1 MIREVT
7 VFLSAMGSGAAAGF
21 IYDLFRLKR
30 RALKTKAF
38 LIGLEDI
45 VFWVITAVLMF
56 ITAYLSSEGEVR
68 LYFLF
73 AAFIGVLIYYWV
85 FSKWVIQIL
94 TFLVKVILW
103 PFAFLIRV
111 LKPPAKWFCAVA
123 GRGAEKT
130 RKHLQLTQTRLN
142 RRLKS
147 IHHIMRKI

>member
-1 MIREVT
+1 MIGEVT

-30 RALKTKAF
+30 RAMKTKAF

-45 VFWVITAVLMF
+45 VFWVMTSILMF
-56 ITAYLSSEGEVR
+56 ITAYFSSEGEVR

-73 AAFIGVLIYYWV
+73 AAFIGVLIYYWL
-85 FSKWVIQIL
+85 FSNWVIQIL

-111 LKPPAKWFCAVA
+111 LKPPAKWVCAAA

-130 RKHLQLTQTRLN
+130 RKRLQLTRTRLN

-147 IHHIMRKI
+147 IRHIIRKV

>member
-1 MIREVT
+1 
-7 VFLSAMGSGAAAGF
+7 MGSGAAAGF

-30 RALKTKAF
+30 RAMKTKAF

-45 VFWVITAVLMF
+45 VFWVMTSILMF
-56 ITAYLSSEGEVR
+56 ITAYFSSEGEVR

-73 AAFIGVLIYYWV
+73 AAFIGVLIYYWL
-85 FSKWVIQIL
+85 FSNWVIQIL

-111 LKPPAKWFCAVA
+111 LKPPAKWVCAA
-123 GRGAEKT
+123 ASRGAEKT
-130 RKHLQLTQTRLN
+130 RKRLQLTRTRLN

-147 IHHIMRKI
+147 IRHIIRKV